1 MGCTLGQGTLMS
13 PALDP
18 ERALELAQTSSRATS
33 SRN

>member
-18 ERALELAQTSSRATS
+18 ERALELAQTGSNTAAPRA
-33 SRN
+33 